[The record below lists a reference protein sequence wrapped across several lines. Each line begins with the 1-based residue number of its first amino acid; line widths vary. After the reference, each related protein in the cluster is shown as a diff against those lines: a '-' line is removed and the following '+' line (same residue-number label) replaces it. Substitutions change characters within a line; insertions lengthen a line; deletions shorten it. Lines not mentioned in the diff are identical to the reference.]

1 MLPENLTADTVHLL
15 AGGEVERRYGPPGT
29 GKSTSL
35 KRTIGELV
43 AERGPDSV
51 IATSFTVTAAKSLAD
66 MGLGL
71 PDRQVGTLHS
81 LAYRAIGTP
90 DVALE
95 PKILREWNAR
105 VGFDWRIT
113 PDGRRGHPDTA
124 DTSGGVGDGDELL
137 SAYDMARSQLMPL
150 GSMPAEV
157 RRFAEAWEG
166 WKRSVNAVDFSDMIL
181 MALERALDGE
191 RAPGNPQVL
200 ISDEAQDLTPLETA
214 LVLAW
219 GGLAGETILALDD
232 DQAINAWRGG
242 DPAPILALASGDG
255 VNVTDRILDQSYR
268 IPSSVH
274 AVSQSWIGAC
284 SSRQVKPYRP
294 RDVPGQIYAVSHPIE
309 AMPTAEAIARDAHA
323 GHSVMVLAA
332 CEYMLRQLITNL
344 KKIGVPFGNH
354 YRPAETRW
362 NPLSSAA
369 GMTPAER
376 LFRYLV
382 CDDLVLGGW
391 ADEGKGGRA
400 RLWTGDDVRA
410 WLELVAVKE
419 AGLVR
424 GAKTVAKLLPSGT
437 LDVAQVEGLFADD
450 KALVRATEPELGWL
464 LECARGLKGMPER
477 LAYPAVVAKAHG
489 PAALVDRPRVVVGT
503 VHSSKGGESDIV
515 YLSPSVSGAGYQEWL
530 RGGRARDNT
539 RRQMYVGLTRSAQT
553 CVVLSSSERSVPRAA
568 LIPPELIVR

>member
-1 MLPENLTADTVHLL
+1 MLPDNLTAGTVHLL

-51 IATSFTVTAAKSLAD
+51 IVTSFTVTAAKSLAA

-81 LAYRAIGTP
+81 LAFRAIGTP

-105 VGFDWRIT
+105 VGFEWRLT

-124 DTSGGVGDGDELL
+124 DSGAGGGSGDELL
-137 SAYDMARSQLMPL
+137 SLYDMARSQLVPA
-150 GSMPAEV
+150 GEMPAEV
-157 RRFAEAWEG
+157 RRFAQAWEG
-166 WKRSVNAVDFSDMIL
+166 WKRSVSAVDFTDMIL
-181 MALERALDGE
+181 IALERALDGE

-200 ISDEAQDLTPLETA
+200 ISDEAQDMTPLETA

-219 GGLAGETILALDD
+219 GGLAGETIFALDD

-242 DPAPILALASGDG
+242 DPAPILALTSGDG
-255 VNVTDRILDQSYR
+255 VNITDRILAQSYR

-274 AVSQSWIGAC
+274 AVSQSWIEAC
-284 SSRQVKPYRP
+284 GNRRIKPYRP
-294 RDVPGQIYAVSHPIE
+294 RDVTGQIYPVSYPIE
-309 AMPTAEAIARDAHA
+309 AIPTAEAIARDAHS
-323 GHSVMVLAA
+323 GRTVLVLAA

-344 KKIGVPFGNH
+344 KQIGVPFGNH
-354 YRPAETRW
+354 YRPAESRW

-382 CDDLVLGGW
+382 LDERLLG
-391 ADEGKGGRA
+391 DRS

-410 WLELVAVKE
+410 WLDLVSVKE

-424 GAKTVAKLLPSGT
+424 GAKTAAKLLPSGT
-437 LDVAQVEGLFADD
+437 LDIAQVEGLFASDE
-450 KALVRATEPELGWL
+450 ALMRATEPELGWL
-464 LECARGLKGMPER
+464 LECARGLKGMPEK
-477 LAYPAVVAKAHG
+477 LTYPAAVAKAHG
-489 PAALVDRPRVVVGT
+489 PAALVDEPKVVVGT
-503 VHSSKGGESDIV
+503 IHSVKGAGAQCV

-530 RGGRARDNT
+530 RGGRARDNS
-539 RRQMYVGLTRSAQT
+539 RRQFYVGMTRAEQT
-553 CVVLSSSERSVPRAA
+553 CVVLGSSERSVPRAA
-568 LIPPELIVR
+568 LIPPELMVR